1 MQLFTIDEFRRLP
14 TIGQHVGETGAP
26 MSGLWEWTLTYRQS
40 PTKNKHE
47 PSPVLQL
54 ESEIEAM
61 VLASI
66 DGSLGRRPGDPF
78 GVQSKP
84 VKAIGVQWLHATD
97 LAGFGW
103 DEKR

>member
-40 PTKNKHE
+40 PTKNEHE
-47 PSPVLQL
+47 PSPVSQL

-61 VLASI
+61 VLAERLRVTQYRRLSRPSARRSI
-66 DGSLGRRPGDPF
+66 WC
-78 GVQSKP
+78 
-84 VKAIGVQWLHATD
+84 A
-97 LAGFGW
+97 
-103 DEKR
+103 E